1 MQDASHLNCMT
12 KQETEEKHG
21 KKETKL
27 KIDKASSNST
37 YFFFTFTFLYRKI
50 KGTLI
55 QI

>member
-1 MQDASHLNCMT
+1 MQDASHLDCMT

-37 YFFFTFTFLYRKI
+37 YFFLLLLFYIEKLKVR
-50 KGTLI
+50 
-55 QI
+55 